1 MAIGTTTDTTIRPL
15 HIEFPQ
21 QALDDMRR
29 RISATRWPERETV
42 SDDSQ
47 GVPLAPM

>member
-1 MAIGTTTDTTIRPL
+1 MARGATTDTTIRPF

-42 SDDSQ
+42 SDDS
-47 GVPLAPM
+47 